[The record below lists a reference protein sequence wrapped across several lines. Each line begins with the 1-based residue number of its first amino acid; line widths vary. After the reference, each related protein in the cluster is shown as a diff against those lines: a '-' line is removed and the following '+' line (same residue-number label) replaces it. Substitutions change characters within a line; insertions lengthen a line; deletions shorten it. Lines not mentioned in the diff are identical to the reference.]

1 MSKKP
6 TTTRKASAKQEKYV
20 ATSLNGRVVSNS
32 GATSFSK
39 GDVTAVINEQ
49 EFIIEC
55 KTKMKESL
63 SLSIKK
69 EWLEGIKNEQLA
81 ERMDYSALVFDFGEN
96 KKTDKNQYI
105 ILDLETFKKIGGA

>member
-20 ATSLNGRVVSNS
+20 ATSLSGRVVSNS
-32 GATSFSK
+32 GATPFSK

-63 SLSIKK
+63 SIIIDGKSFIYLSENDKK
-69 EWLEGIKNEQLA
+69 WLP
-81 ERMDYSALVFDFGEN
+81 
-96 KKTDKNQYI
+96 
-105 ILDLETFKKIGGA
+105 